1 MVFFYFKLV
10 ILCFDKLQFE
20 LVILNSVKLFL
31 ALIEHQGTK
40 NIIKNPYYRMF
51 KTGVLT
57 KPELLKVFCIEIY
70 IDRFFQPIIRLRS
83 KPREALYIP
92 RTKQYLHLLLN
103 GNGKG
108 PTGKQKDYETN
119 QLVSN
124 PVLISFHRRG
134 Y

>member
-1 MVFFYFKLV
+1 
-10 ILCFDKLQFE
+10 
-20 LVILNSVKLFL
+20 
-31 ALIEHQGTK
+31 
-40 NIIKNPYYRMF
+40 MF

-57 KPELLKVFCIEIY
+57 KPELLKVFCIDVY
-70 IDRFFQPIIRLRS
+70 IDRSFQPIIRLRS
-83 KPREALYIP
+83 KPRETLYIP
-92 RTKQYLHLLLN
+92 RTKQYLHPLLN

-119 QLVSN
+119 QLISN